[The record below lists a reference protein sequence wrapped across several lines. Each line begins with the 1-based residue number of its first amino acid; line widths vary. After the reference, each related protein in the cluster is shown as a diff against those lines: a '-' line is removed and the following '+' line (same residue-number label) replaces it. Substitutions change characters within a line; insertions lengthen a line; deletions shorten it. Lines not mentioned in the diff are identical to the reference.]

1 MNFNYRG
8 AIFKVAHFPEAKN
21 PLPSSFEMFNPGM
34 DGCSERDAVTPR
46 HRQVQR
52 LPCHPQTPGAGAQ
65 AAADSGT
72 GSSHKLVRKPH

>member
-1 MNFNYRG
+1 
-8 AIFKVAHFPEAKN
+8 
-21 PLPSSFEMFNPGM
+21 MFNPGM

-72 GSSHKLVRKPH
+72 GSSYKLVRKPH